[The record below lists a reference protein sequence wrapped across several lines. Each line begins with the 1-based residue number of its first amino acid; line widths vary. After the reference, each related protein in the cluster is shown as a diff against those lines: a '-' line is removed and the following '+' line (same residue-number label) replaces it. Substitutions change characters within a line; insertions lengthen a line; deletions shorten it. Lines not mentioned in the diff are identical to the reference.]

1 MNTFDSWS
9 PSIDWT
15 RFAQGP
21 VSDPMWHAFREV
33 VRLCHCYEHWRQEAH
48 EAEIKY
54 LQGNIRYGL
63 SISDSK
69 DKMRDAAELA
79 DKKIAEMNHAATT
92 EGNPDFILC
101 TAVAVSVMGLGGSFA
116 RKRYRSLV
124 LDTFDAAQLNNTS
137 PMIISRRWQKNAG
150 YSVQAD

>member
-1 MNTFDSWS
+1 MDTHASWS

-15 RFAQGP
+15 RFAQGT
-21 VSDPMWHAFREV
+21 VSDAMWHAFLDLV
-33 VRLCHCYEHWRQEAH
+33 SLCHCVEHWRQEAH

-69 DKMRDAAELA
+69 DKMRDAADLA
-79 DKKIAEMNHAATT
+79 DKKIAEMTHAATT

-101 TAVAVSVMGLGGSFA
+101 TAVVVSVMGLGGSLV
-116 RKRYRSLV
+116 RKRYRSL
-124 LDTFDAAQLNNTS
+124 
-137 PMIISRRWQKNAG
+137 AG
-150 YSVQAD
+150 C